1 MLDDDRMD
9 QYLHSTMYFDL
20 EEAGKMEDMD
30 GMEAD
35 DCDLL
40 CR

>member
-1 MLDDDRMD
+1 MLADDGMD

-30 GMEAD
+30 GMEAE
-35 DCDLL
+35 DCYL
-40 CR
+40 